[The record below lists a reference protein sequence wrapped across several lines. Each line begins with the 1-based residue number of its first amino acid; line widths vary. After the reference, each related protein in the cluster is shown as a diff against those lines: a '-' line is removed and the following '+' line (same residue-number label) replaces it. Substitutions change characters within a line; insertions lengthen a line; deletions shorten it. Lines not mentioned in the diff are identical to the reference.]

1 MIANINYV
9 KNTLKDLKAKKK
21 FGQNFL
27 IDENI
32 VDKIARIACDED
44 LKTIEIGPGL
54 GALSEHLLKYSK
66 SVDAYEIDKDMYRL
80 LCENLNDERLNVYLS
95 DFLDVDLSVYKEKV
109 NVCGNLPYYVTT
121 PILFKIIESDL
132 DINKITIMVQKE
144 VGDRIA
150 AKVNDEEYGA
160 LSIEIQYLF
169 DVRNEMNVSR
179 NVFYPVPN
187 VDSIVISLTPDR
199 DRNYEY
205 EKRFFEFVKNS
216 FRMRR
221 KTLHNNLKDL
231 YDTYILNEMYDALNI
246 DDNIRAQQLT
256 IDDFINIFNML
267 DGKMK

>member
-1 MIANINYV
+1 MIANIAYV

-32 VDKIARIACDED
+32 VDKIARIACDES

-54 GALSEHLLKYSK
+54 GALSEHLLMYSRD
-66 SVDAYEIDKDMYRL
+66 VDAYEIDKDMYEL
-80 LCENLNDERLNVYLS
+80 LVDNLKDDRLNVYLD
-95 DFLDVDLSVYKEKV
+95 DFLDVDLSKYKEKV

-150 AKVNDEEYGA
+150 ARVNDEEYSA
-160 LSIEIQYLF
+160 LSVEIQYLF
-169 DVRNEMNVSR
+169 KVVNEMNISR

-187 VDSIVISLTPDR
+187 VDSIVVSLTPDR
-199 DRNYEY
+199 LRDYEY
-205 EKRFFEFVKNS
+205 EKRFFEFVKNC

-221 KTLHNNLKDL
+221 KTLYNNLKDL
-231 YDTYILNEMYDALNI
+231 YEVDDILEMFNLLNI
-246 DDNIRAQQLT
+246 DNNIRAQQLS
-256 IDDFINIFNML
+256 IDDFINIFDVL

>member
-1 MIANINYV
+1 MIANIAYV

-32 VDKIARIACDED
+32 VDKIARIACDES

-54 GALSEHLLKYSK
+54 GALSEHLLMYSRD
-66 SVDAYEIDKDMYRL
+66 VDAYEIDKDMYEL
-80 LCENLNDERLNVYLS
+80 LVDNLKDDRLNVYLV
-95 DFLDVDLSVYKEKV
+95 DFLDVDLSKYKEKV

-150 AKVNDEEYGA
+150 ARVNDEEYSA
-160 LSIEIQYLF
+160 LSVEIQYLF
-169 DVRNEMNVSR
+169 KVANEMNISR

-187 VDSIVISLTPDR
+187 VDSIVVSLTPDR
-199 DRNYEY
+199 FRDYEY
-205 EKRFFEFVKNS
+205 EKRFFEFVKNC

-221 KTLHNNLKDL
+221 KTLYNNLKDL
-231 YDTYILNEMYDALNI
+231 YEVNDIVEMFNLLNI
-246 DDNIRAQQLT
+246 DNNIRAQQLS
-256 IDDFINIFNML
+256 IDDFINIFDVL